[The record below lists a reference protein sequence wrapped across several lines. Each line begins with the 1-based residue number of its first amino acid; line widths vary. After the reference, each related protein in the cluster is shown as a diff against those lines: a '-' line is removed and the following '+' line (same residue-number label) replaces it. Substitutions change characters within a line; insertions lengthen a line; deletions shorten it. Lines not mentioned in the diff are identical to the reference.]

1 MKSTCRTKTISSIVN
16 KLENGGIVLTH
27 KLQRDEGQWNT
38 QQKGFLIDSIL
49 RQYPVN
55 PTYAVEDNGTYA
67 VIDGVQ
73 RLSTLRDFINDKFAL
88 PANLSP
94 VMINGEEKDISKVQD
109 FSG

>member
-1 MKSTCRTKTISSIVN
+1 MYFMNSTCRTKTISSIVN

-27 KLQRDEGQWNT
+27 KLQRDEGQWHT

-73 RLSTLRDFINDKFAL
+73 RLSTLRDFINDIF
-88 PANLSP
+88 
-94 VMINGEEKDISKVQD
+94 GYD
-109 FSG
+109 FDLKRKEYV